1 MPVVGSLFGGG
12 YYTDDYEAGVAA
24 VEVEA
29 AVLWAQKAA
38 EQQRVSE
45 MFLLPPPP
53 PLPDVRAILCE
64 LRRFES
70 PPLRPRLRAALRQAL
85 PGDTAKRALPLH
97 VLAAE
102 SGGGCEDL
110 HPWLAP
116 WAVCRASLASND
128 SGAAWP
134 ERPCAHRPRGHPP
147 LQRPT
152 RLLRAANLAQ
162 TGKPCRLLAQDYRF
176 RRLWNSRRGCAA
188 GNARRG

>member
-70 PPLRPRLRAALRQAL
+70 LPLRPTLRAALR
-85 PGDTAKRALPLH
+85 
-97 VLAAE
+97 AA
-102 SGGGCEDL
+102 
-110 HPWLAP
+110 
-116 WAVCRASLASND
+116 
-128 SGAAWP
+128 
-134 ERPCAHRPRGHPP
+134 
-147 LQRPT
+147 
-152 RLLRAANLAQ
+152 
-162 TGKPCRLLAQDYRF
+162 
-176 RRLWNSRRGCAA
+176 
-188 GNARRG
+188 